1 MGGLFSK
8 KAFHGGQS
16 FLGKGRV
23 FYMGGLMIA
32 LRKGRGSFTNAIS
45 SNPNTINS
53 KVFPKHGG
61 IGFIVEVIS

>member
-1 MGGLFSK
+1 M
-8 KAFHGGQS
+8 
-16 FLGKGRV
+16 GKGRV

-45 SNPNTINS
+45 SNPNTISS

>member
-1 MGGLFSK
+1 
-8 KAFHGGQS
+8 
-16 FLGKGRV
+16 
-23 FYMGGLMIA
+23 MIA